1 MKLKN
6 GFSLVELLVVVA
18 IIGVLAGVGVVGYDR
33 YVENTK
39 TKVLLQNY
47 ETVSRAVSFE
57 LLVAN
62 NALNSAIDE
71 VQSDGTAT
79 GNKIN
84 SDTTCNNFLFSVKE
98 HFTKFK
104 NPWLLTWE
112 SISVDTIGQSKHR
125 QGQIQLVCYSQFG
138 NFGNGGGCP
147 IGKSACRVLVISYL
161 KDRGR
166 WNTTD
171 GLCDGTMAPG
181 TTDLTETQSDCVYIK
196 FFGGN
201 KRATQA
207 AAQAD
212 CGNPSPWYITNNTI
226 STDAGAACNGSAG
239 TPCS

>member
-1 MKLKN
+1 MKEK

-33 YVENTK
+33 YVENTR
-39 TKVLLQNY
+39 TKVALQNY

-57 LLVAN
+57 LVVAN
-62 NALNSAIDE
+62 NGLNSAINE

-84 SDTTCNNFLFSVKE
+84 KDTACNNFLFSVKE
-98 HFTKFK
+98 HFAKFK
-104 NPWLLTWE
+104 NPWQPTWE
-112 SISVDTIGQSKHR
+112 AITVDTVGQAVHR
-125 QGQIQLVCYSQFG
+125 QGQIQLVCYSMFG

-147 IGKSACRVLVISYL
+147 IGKDACRILVINYL

-171 GLCDGTMAPG
+171 GLCGGTMAPG
-181 TTDLTETQSDCVYIK
+181 TTDLTETKSDCVYIK

-212 CGNPSPWYITNNTI
+212 CDNPNPWYIQNNTV
-226 STDAGAACNGSAG
+226 STDAGGRCNGSAG
-239 TPCS
+239 TPCT